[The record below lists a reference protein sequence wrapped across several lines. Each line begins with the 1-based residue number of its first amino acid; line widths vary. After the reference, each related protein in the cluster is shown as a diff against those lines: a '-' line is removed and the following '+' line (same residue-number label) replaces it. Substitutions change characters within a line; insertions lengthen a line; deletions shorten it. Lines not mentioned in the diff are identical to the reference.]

1 MNTLEFYTTAALRRL
16 KRKRLVFMILICA
29 VALAGL
35 AACLWLLFTAGTLT
49 AEKNELTVYAVNACA
64 GASVILLYLNA
75 VVPAKR
81 AISHFNAVLAGDA
94 ETMPYTGGLTV
105 AEKGE
110 RIPGGAAVRR
120 VTVTS
125 GTGTRRFFIYE
136 KYARALASAGQ
147 SGVLQVS
154 SGYITAVLPG
164 EDTSC
169 GS

>member
-1 MNTLEFYTTAALRRL
+1 MNTLLFYTDEAMRRL
-16 KRKRLVFMILICA
+16 KRRRLVFMILTCA

-49 AEKNELTVYAVNACA
+49 AERNELTVYAVNACA
-64 GASVILLYLNA
+64 GAAVILLYLNA

-81 AISHFNAVLAGDA
+81 AISHFNAVLAG
-94 ETMPYTGGLTV
+94 ERESVPYTGGLAL
-105 AEKGE
+105 AEKAE
-110 RIPGGAAVRR
+110 RIPGGTAVRR
-120 VTVTS
+120 VTVS
-125 GTGTRRFFIYE
+125 DGTAHRRFFIYE

-147 SGVLQVS
+147 SGVLRVS

-164 EDTSC
+164 EDTPC